1 MTLTELE
8 ALREAAEG
16 EIDRASLV
24 DINTV
29 KIDQSLP
36 AAQRAEQYLEQIR
49 NPYCFLCGETVV
61 RLRFND
67 EGKDLKEH
75 LKNYFI
81 SCKRG

>member
-1 MTLTELE
+1 MTLEELK
-8 ALREAAEG
+8 ALRIAADG
-16 EIDRASLV
+16 EIDRASLA

-29 KIDQSLP
+29 KLDQSLP

-49 NPYCFLCGETVV
+49 NPYCFLCGDVV
-61 RLRFND
+61 VHLEFN
-67 EGKDLKEH
+67 ENGKDLATH

>member
-1 MTLTELE
+1 MTLDELN
-8 ALREAAEG
+8 ALRNAADG

-36 AAQRAEQYLEQIR
+36 AAQRAAQYLAQIR
-49 NPYCFLCGETVV
+49 NPYCFLCGDVV
-61 RLRFND
+61 VHLRFNE
-67 EGKDLKEH
+67 EGKDLKTH

-81 SCKRG
+81 SCKRA

>member
-1 MTLTELE
+1 MTLEELD
-8 ALREAAEG
+8 ALCAAADG
-16 EIDRASLV
+16 EIDRANLV

-49 NPYCFLCGETVV
+49 NPYCFLCGDIVV
-61 RLRFND
+61 RLRFN
-67 EGKDLKEH
+67 EGGKDLKTH

-81 SCKRG
+81 SCKKA